1 MIPATAHSLRRHIP
15 TIRGFSLMGK
25 AASALKQGAKAPS
38 ASHQLAT
45 MLKTAAADHQAGR
58 LDAARA
64 GYEAVLAA
72 TPEQPDALQLLGV
85 LRHQQGA
92 AEEGIAL
99 LEKAIALQPKNPNIR
114 NNLGSVLRDMDRLP
128 EAEKQFVASIA
139 LAPDVA
145 ETHVNHGIV
154 LDQLQRYEHACAA
167 FAACLERAPD
177 DIRAL
182 RGLGTVQ
189 LRLGRFEQAEAS
201 LRRLNA
207 LKPDD
212 PETLGNLGITA
223 QAQGRSADAERFL
236 RAAVDRAGE
245 KPALR
250 QSLLLLLNK
259 EPRDAAAREAFR
271 DILRNDPEAWKLEIH
286 IAHRLLDI
294 GRLEQT
300 QQLLEDMLAVHKDN
314 SQVWS
319 EAGVVY
325 LRHGKHADAIAH
337 FNRAI
342 ELDPQSSAA
351 FTNLG
356 GAYLQTHQLPKAVTT
371 FREALKRDPS
381 AFQAQVSMI
390 RALRLMERFEEA
402 QIYARSAL
410 DLMEAAPSVAKAS
423 GETNVLLVQFF
434 KTICDFDALERLG
447 NVWEIGESL
456 PPTASVGI
464 FLDQLVF
471 AETAEDVRRFVGMV
485 GKWAS
490 YYEALAA
497 QSPLEPFSPRDA
509 TAKIR
514 VGILSSDLRSHSVA
528 RFVMPFLKDYDREKF
543 EVFCYSPLRRQADPV
558 QVQVRN
564 LVSRFQYIDN
574 LTDREAAAL
583 IRGDGIDILF
593 DLNGFTEHSRMPIMT
608 YKPAPVQMS
617 WLGYPFTSGL
627 KAIDYVLM
635 DRHVLPSD
643 ETTLVEQPLVMPE
656 AWICFGKYSE
666 EPINPQPPVMRN
678 GVVTFG
684 TLNNPYKFNRNII
697 ALWARVMREVPDSR
711 FLLVRPEAS
720 STTLVSN
727 IAREFDKHGI
737 SSDRIYVRNNRAENL
752 SHFGYYNEIDISL
765 DTFPVTGGTTTCDAL
780 WMGVPVVALVGP
792 AYHHRISSAILKHC
806 GLEELCSETHDGFV
820 DAAVALANDPGRLAF
835 WRANLRQ
842 AMIESPLCDEARF
855 SHQFQEMLE
864 QVAHVH
870 GLR

>member
-1 MIPATAHSLRRHIP
+1 MISAIAPYRRRSIATEC
-15 TIRGFSLMGK
+15 GFALMGK
-25 AASALKQGAKAPS
+25 TAMALKQGAT
-38 ASHQLAT
+38 ASSVPQQVANRLRA
-45 MLKTAAADHQAGR
+45 AAADHQAGR
-58 LDAARA
+58 LDAAKT
-64 GYEAVLAA
+64 GYESVLAA
-72 TPEQPDALQLLGV
+72 EPEQPDALQLLGV
-85 LRHQQGA
+85 LRHMQGA
-92 AEEGIAL
+92 SDEGVAL
-99 LEKAIALQPKNPNIR
+99 LEKAVALQPKNSSIR
-114 NNLGSVLRDMDRLP
+114 NNLASVLREMDRLVD
-128 EAEKQFVASIA
+128 AEKQFAIAIA

-145 ETHVNHGIV
+145 ETYVNHGIV
-154 LDQLQRYEHACAA
+154 LEQLQRYEHACAA
-167 FAACLERAPD
+167 FAACLARAPD
-177 DIRAL
+177 DKRAL

-189 LRLGRFEQAEAS
+189 LRLERFEDADAS

-207 LKPDD
+207 LHPYD
-212 PETLGNLGITA
+212 PETLGNLGIAA
-223 QAQGRSADAERFL
+223 QAQGRSADAERYL
-236 RAAVDRAGE
+236 RAAVDCADA

-259 EPRDAAAREAFR
+259 TPRDEAAREAFR

-300 QQLLEDMLAVHKDN
+300 RQLLEDMLAVHSDN
-314 SQVWS
+314 WQVWN

-325 LRHGKHADAIAH
+325 LRHAKHDEAIAH
-337 FNRAI
+337 FNKAI

-356 GAYLQTHQLPKAVTT
+356 ATYLQAHKLPKAVAT

-381 AFQAQVSMI
+381 AFQAQVCMI

-423 GETNVLLVQFF
+423 PETKVLLLQFF
-434 KTICDFDALERLG
+434 KTICDFDALDRLG
-447 NVWEIGESL
+447 NVWDIGESL

-464 FLDQLVF
+464 FLDQLVY

-490 YYEALAA
+490 YYEALAEQA
-497 QSPLEPFSPRDA
+497 PLAPAPAREKGAR
-509 TAKIR
+509 IR
-514 VGILSSDLRSHSVA
+514 VGFLSSDLRSHSVA
-528 RFVMPFLKDYDREKF
+528 RFVMPFLKDYDRKKF
-543 EVFCYSPLRRQADPV
+543 EIFCYSPLRREADPV

-574 LTDREAAAL
+574 MTDHEAATM
-583 IRGDGIDILF
+583 IRADGVDILF
-593 DLNGFTEHSRMPIMT
+593 DLNGFTEHTRMPVMT

-635 DRHVLPSD
+635 DRHVLPTD
-643 ETTLVEQPLVMPE
+643 ESTLVEQPLVMPE

-666 EPINPQPPVMRN
+666 EPIDPQPPMARN

-711 FLLVRPEAS
+711 FLLVRPEGS

-727 IAREFDKHGI
+727 IAREFAKHGI
-737 SSDRIYVRNNRAENL
+737 SSDRLYVRNNRAEKR
-752 SHFGYYNEIDISL
+752 SHFSYYNEMDISL
-765 DTFPVTGGTTTCDAL
+765 DTFPVTGGTTTCDAI

-806 GLEELCSETHDGFV
+806 GLEDLCGETHDEFV
-820 DAAVALANDPGRLAF
+820 ATAVALANDPDRLAF
-835 WRANLRQ
+835 LRANLRQ

-855 SHQFQEMLE
+855 AHQFQEMLE
-864 QVAHVH
+864 QVAYLR

>member
-1 MIPATAHSLRRHIP
+1 
-15 TIRGFSLMGK
+15 MGK
-25 AASALKQGAKAPS
+25 TASALKQGANAHS
-38 ASHQLAT
+38 ASQQLAST
-45 MLKTAAADHQAGR
+45 LKTAAADHQAGR
-58 LDAARA
+58 LDAAQI

-72 TPEQPDALQLLGV
+72 TPDQPDALQLLGV

-92 AEEGIAL
+92 PEEGLLL

-114 NNLGSVLRDMDRLP
+114 NNIASVLRAMDRLP
-128 EAEKQFVASIA
+128 EAEQQFATAIA
-139 LAPDVA
+139 LAPDAA
-145 ETHVNHGIV
+145 ETYVNHGVV
-154 LDQLQRYEHACAA
+154 LEQLQRYEHAVAA
-167 FAACLERAPD
+167 FAACLARAPD
-177 DIRAL
+177 DKRAL

-189 LRLGRFEQAEAS
+189 LRLGRFEDAES
-201 LRRLNA
+201 NLRRLNA
-207 LKPDD
+207 LNPEDA
-212 PETLGNLGITA
+212 ETLGNLGIAA
-223 QAQGRSADAERFL
+223 QALGRSADAERFL
-236 RAAVDRAGE
+236 RAAVDRAGA
-245 KPALR
+245 KPAMR

-271 DILRNDPEAWKLEIH
+271 DVLRNDPEAWKLEIH

-300 QQLLEDMLAVHKDN
+300 RQLLEDMLAVHHDN

-325 LRHGKHADAIAH
+325 LRHGKHSEAIAH
-337 FNRAI
+337 FNKAI
-342 ELDPQSSAA
+342 EIDPQSSAA

-356 GAYLQTHQLPKAVTT
+356 GAYLQTHQLPKAVAT

-423 GETNVLLVQFF
+423 GETNVLLLQFF

-447 NVWEIGESL
+447 DVWEIAESL

-464 FLDQLVF
+464 FLDQLVY
-471 AETAEDVRRFVGMV
+471 AETPDDVRRFVGMV
-485 GKWAS
+485 AKWAA
-490 YYEALAA
+490 YYEALAV
-497 QSPLEPFSPRDA
+497 QSPLEPAVPRDPD
-509 TAKIR
+509 AKIR
-514 VGILSSDLRSHSVA
+514 VGILSSDLRSHSVS

-543 EVFCYSPLRRQADPV
+543 EVFCYSPLRREADPV
-558 QVQVRN
+558 QVQVRG
-564 LVSRFQYIDN
+564 LVSSFQYIDD

-583 IRGDGIDILF
+583 IRRDGVDILF
-593 DLNGFTEHSRMPIMT
+593 DLNGFTEHSRMPVMT
-608 YKPAPVQMS
+608 YRPAPVQMS

-635 DRHVLPSD
+635 DRYVLPSD
-643 ETTLVEQPLVMPE
+643 ESTLVEQPLVMPE

-666 EPINPQPPVMRN
+666 EPINPQPPMARN

-711 FLLVRPEAS
+711 FLLVRPEGS

-727 IAREFDKHGI
+727 IAREFAKHGI
-737 SSDRIYVRNNRAENL
+737 SSDRLYVRNNRAEKL
-752 SHFGYYNEIDISL
+752 SHFSYYNEIDISL
-765 DTFPVTGGTTTCDAL
+765 DTFPVTGGTTTCDAI

-806 GLEELCSETHDGFV
+806 GLEDLCAETHDDFV
-820 DAAVALANDPGRLAF
+820 GTAVALANDPDRLAF

-855 SHQFQEMLE
+855 AHQFQEMLV
-864 QVAHVH
+864 QVAHLH